1 MIYSIKSPLHNL
13 THIERPAS
21 ELPGV
26 AGVSAKR
33 LAANIGEGAMG
44 PTQTQVLPL
53 SQCSHARNLCIISG
67 YYRFKILSS
76 AVHWFCKSN
85 FANFQICAVETPRL
99 LESKFQGRWKNE
111 WYRKWCFKK
120 ITPGTTISRLWNTSE
135 FGPPCHGNIGR
146 WAHWT
151 PFLSSISSSSPTK
164 KNALVFVTQ
173 DFFSSGH
180 VLPWYYLRLPWD
192 HFLGNA
198 NLLRGWGPL
207 VRSLQTQMLWS
218 FSIYL

>member
-1 MIYSIKSPLHNL
+1 MVWNSSMIYSIKSPLHNL

-120 ITPGTTISRLWNTSE
+120 NNTRYHNKLSLKHQWVWATMPWKHRTMSSLNS
-135 FGPPCHGNIGR
+135 FPVIDQLLVTDQKKCFSLCHTR
-146 WAHWT
+146 
-151 PFLSSISSSSPTK
+151 FL
-164 KNALVFVTQ
+164 
-173 DFFSSGH
+173 
-180 VLPWYYLRLPWD
+180 
-192 HFLGNA
+192 
-198 NLLRGWGPL
+198 
-207 VRSLQTQMLWS
+207 
-218 FSIYL
+218 